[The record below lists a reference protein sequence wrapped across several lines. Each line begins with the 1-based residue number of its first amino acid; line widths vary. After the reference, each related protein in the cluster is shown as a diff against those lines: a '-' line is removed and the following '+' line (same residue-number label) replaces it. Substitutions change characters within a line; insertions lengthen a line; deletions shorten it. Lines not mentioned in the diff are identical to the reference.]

1 MRIKIKRR
9 CMEMVTI
16 ERNMLKHICVKFDSS
31 SEAFKS
37 ALSRLFEEHCP
48 GQTRTIWELLKAQK
62 KVYHEEKDGT
72 ALIFEIKSIEFPV
85 EEFCVTIEVSTNAAN
100 EEEGFV
106 EALRTAYQ
114 KLYPLLEKALADYIA
129 AARTYEIIRK
139 PLFDAIKSLLKVS
152 SNEDKEVV
160 RR

>member
-1 MRIKIKRR
+1 
-9 CMEMVTI
+9 MVTI

-85 EEFCVTIEVSTNAAN
+85 EEFCVTIEVPTNAAN

-152 SNEDKEVV
+152 SSNEDKEVV